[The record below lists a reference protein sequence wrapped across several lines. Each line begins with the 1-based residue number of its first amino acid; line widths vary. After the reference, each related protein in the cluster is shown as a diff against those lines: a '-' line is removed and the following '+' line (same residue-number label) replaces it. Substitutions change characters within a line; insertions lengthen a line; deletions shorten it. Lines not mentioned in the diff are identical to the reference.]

1 MEINDEVYSAKCDEV
16 EKVKLF
22 IDSCLELEE
31 KMKLVKEELKHWQI
45 KKGGELITSFFVALL
60 RNLK

>member
-1 MEINDEVYSAKCDEV
+1 MIKITLEINDEIYSAKCDDA

-22 IDSCLELEE
+22 IDCCLELEE

-45 KKGGELITSFFVALL
+45 KKGGE
-60 RNLK
+60 N

>member
-1 MEINDEVYSAKCDEV
+1 MIKITLEINDEIYSAKCDDV

-31 KMKLVKEELKHWQI
+31 KMKLVKEELKHW
-45 KKGGELITSFFVALL
+45 
-60 RNLK
+60 